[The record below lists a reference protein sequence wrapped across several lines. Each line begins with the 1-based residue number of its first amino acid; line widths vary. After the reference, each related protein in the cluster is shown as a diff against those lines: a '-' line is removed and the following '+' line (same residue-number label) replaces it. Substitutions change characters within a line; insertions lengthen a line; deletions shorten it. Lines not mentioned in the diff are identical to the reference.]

1 MKHLAQLAGLYVFL
15 DPVDAVVEPVDDAD
29 VENLSRF
36 MLHPLHLQGF
46 LIGAGGGLFT
56 QHMLAMIQ
64 HTYGLAAVGT
74 VGACYVDRVHI
85 AVIAQFLQGC
95 IDLVRSVRP
104 CKLPAFFHG
113 P

>member
-1 MKHLAQLAGLYVFL
+1 MHAPVDEGAAAGDGLGGEGAAQSGDGTVRAEADVDVKHLAQLAGLYVFL

-46 LIGAGGGLFT
+46 LIGAGSGLFT
-56 QHMLAMIQ
+56 QHMLA
-64 HTYGLAAVGT
+64 
-74 VGACYVDRVHI
+74 
-85 AVIAQFLQGC
+85 
-95 IDLVRSVRP
+95 
-104 CKLPAFFHG
+104 G